1 MDCRL
6 LKVIRWCFPIPP
18 SYIAEVF
25 FSPLLETIHFEW
37 ILGYTMLHSLIG
49 MGAHG
54 HCMAVAMAVA
64 GEAVETVPQ
73 NLGLRSRLVISPQ
86 PGAKDM

>member
-1 MDCRL
+1 
-6 LKVIRWCFPIPP
+6 
-18 SYIAEVF
+18 
-25 FSPLLETIHFEW
+25 
-37 ILGYTMLHSLIG
+37 MLHSLIG